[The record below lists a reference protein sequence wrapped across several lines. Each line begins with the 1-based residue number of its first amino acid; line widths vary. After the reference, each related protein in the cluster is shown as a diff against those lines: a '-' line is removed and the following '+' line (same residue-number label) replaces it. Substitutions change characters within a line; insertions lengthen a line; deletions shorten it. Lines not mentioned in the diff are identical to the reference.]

1 MRRNCSGVDICCIP
15 LLPFLLQLGS
25 NALGRANDEDAEKGL
40 VYLDVFKHSRLDAL
54 KPREVD
60 EEEMKPKN
68 GVLEWESGDLDI
80 DIGSRTAGMPSRP
93 DKMERRR

>member
-1 MRRNCSGVDICCIP
+1 M
-15 LLPFLLQLGS
+15 QLGS

-40 VYLDVFKHSRLDAL
+40 VYLDVFKHARLDAL

-68 GVLEWESGDLDI
+68 GVWGLECVDLYI
-80 DIGSRTAGMPSRP
+80 DLGSRTAGTPSSP
-93 DKMERRR
+93 VKRRR

>member
-1 MRRNCSGVDICCIP
+1 M
-15 LLPFLLQLGS
+15 QLGS

-68 GVLEWESGDLDI
+68 GVWGWESVDLDTDLEI
-80 DIGSRTAGMPSRP
+80 TCMGRRGMLIMTRS
-93 DKMERRR
+93 